1 MFSNSCT
8 KFCPLISSTNF
19 MLHLTVAFL
28 QQSSILISFW
38 LPLLLSL
45 DTLMKSSSMFSYL
58 LSTNVVLSLIG
69 ILFSSYQKVL
79 LIFPY
84 WTVPTYL
91 CSYALYCGI
100 WTRYLILLI
109 WIVSYMFGSS
119 VFSQSCV
126 LFYFALISECVSSIC
141 HLVRSLVCYLVLVQ
155 FALNEGAWFA
165 DVSMFGYF
173 LLWFSLFDLLHF
185 LYLHVDGCSLALILH
200 IRKSWNL
207 EVH

>member
-1 MFSNSCT
+1 MFSTSCT
-8 KFCPLISSTNF
+8 NFCPLISSTNF

-45 DTLMKSSSMFSYL
+45 DTLMKSSSMFSYF
-58 LSTNVVLSLIG
+58 LSTNVVLSLIR
-69 ILFSSYQKVL
+69 ILFSLYQKVL

-100 WTRYLILLI
+100 WTGYLILLI
-109 WIVSYMFGSS
+109 WIVSCMFGSS

-155 FALNEGAWFA
+155 F
-165 DVSMFGYF
+165 Y
-173 LLWFSLFDLLHF
+173 LLWMRGPGLLMYLCLVIFSC
-185 LYLHVDGCSLALILH
+185 GSRCLIFYISFICMLMD
-200 IRKSWNL
+200 
-207 EVH
+207 VH